1 MQETGNSPVTGE
13 SLSLE
18 DLVIIK
24 SNQVKLFTFSGI
36 PLPAVAYL
44 SVSVDTVV
52 MQAVKP
58 RPSPAT
64 SIPGLLGLF
73 HNVRVLEAALLLD
86 CQASFSS
93 PGHLDFAW
101 SSALHLCTQEWDAL
115 MLETHS
121 LRQSLGTVRQELSQA
136 LYQHDASVR
145 VIARYMST
153 LGPVLCS
160 ILRRTSLSTHCS

>member
-1 MQETGNSPVTGE
+1 MCH
-13 SLSLE
+13 
-18 DLVIIK
+18 
-24 SNQVKLFTFSGI
+24 
-36 PLPAVAYL
+36 
-44 SVSVDTVV
+44 

-73 HNVRVLEAALLLD
+73 HNVSSHTSYLTSHRVSAALTSKRPNLM
-86 CQASFSS
+86 CQ
-93 PGHLDFAW
+93 LQ
-101 SSALHLCTQEWDAL
+101 QEWDAL

-145 VIARYMST
+145 VIAR
-153 LGPVLCS
+153 
-160 ILRRTSLSTHCS
+160 